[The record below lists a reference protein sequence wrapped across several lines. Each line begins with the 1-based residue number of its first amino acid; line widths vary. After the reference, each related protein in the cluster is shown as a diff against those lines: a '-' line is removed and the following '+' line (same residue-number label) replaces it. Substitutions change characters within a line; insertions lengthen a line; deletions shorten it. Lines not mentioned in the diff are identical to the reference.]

1 MLSSNLCSRSM
12 HQSFRKLIKC
22 FSSYIDPTLEHDLLS
37 PTKPW
42 ALSPLICTMP
52 HFMHT
57 RVPAAD
63 SFNNTAIARQVGN
76 NSTSCYLPP
85 FPPTQSIRDS
95 TDDLY
100 LTVVQGPDFSD
111 SSSSSSVSPVVPKPI
126 TWSSSS
132 GVNDV
137 VKKAV
142 ERRSINVEGDVQRFE
157 GAGQRRSYFNSA
169 SRRELIQF
177 GPEVCPVTDRTR
189 MLNLMKYVGR
199 DNNGFLLWIY

>member
-1 MLSSNLCSRSM
+1 M
-12 HQSFRKLIKC
+12 HQSARELIIC

-63 SFNNTAIARQVGN
+63 SYNTVITKQVGR
-76 NSTSCYLPP
+76 SCYLPP

-95 TDDLY
+95 TEDLY
-100 LTVVQGPDFSD
+100 LTVIQGPASDSSD
-111 SSSSSSVSPVVPKPI
+111 SSSVSSRGSKL
-126 TWSSSS
+126 SSIK
-132 GVNDV
+132 DV
-137 VKKAV
+137 VKKAAK
-142 ERRSINVEGDVQRFE
+142 RRTINVEGDVQRFK
-157 GAGQRRSYFNSA
+157 GAEQRRSYFNSA

-177 GPEVCPVTDRTR
+177 GPEVCAVMDRIR
-189 MLNLMKYVGR
+189 MLNPYE
-199 DNNGFLLWIY
+199 IYRT